1 MNKPEILAPAGNIDA
16 LKVAINNGADAV
28 YLGLQDFNARISADN
43 FTTQNIAEYVRYAHT
58 YGVKVYLTVNTLVN
72 NTEMPLLI
80 NTVKSAVEAKVDAYL
95 VQDLGVFSVLKKCF
109 PDINLHASTQLGVH
123 NLYGALQAQKL
134 GFTRIVLSREA
145 KLEDIIQIRKNTNL
159 EIEYFVQGALCIA
172 FSGNC
177 YFSGMMQDNS
187 GNRGRCKQYCRMKY
201 TPNLNENEYNEKYM
215 LSARDLCLINNLS
228 KLIEA
233 GVTSF
238 KIEGRLRR
246 SGYVAQAV
254 HSYRQAIDHI
264 LYKTE
269 YNNKIEIYNL
279 KKVFSRGEFNY
290 DAYLNSGVPDD
301 VVNPNV
307 QNHLG
312 IEIGKVI
319 KVVPFKDLLKVTI
332 SSSHQLNTGD
342 GLKFLDK
349 GTQICSLG
357 VGNVE
362 KIDNNTFN
370 IYTKHKIKKDYAV
383 YLILDSVAEQKL
395 IDVNKKIKINATI
408 NALANNNLS
417 CTLTCGNVSVDFCS
431 DFVLQSAQ
439 NCPTQK
445 EEIAM
450 QFAKLGDTYFE
461 VENCTVTTNNVFIPK
476 SVLNNFRRNAI
487 LKLEEQIVLH
497 NQQNITA
504 TIDNNSIKEVLSF
517 KAKQTQQN
525 MFSNI
530 FVINE
535 DNLSFAKNKLSKDC
549 IVVLSPQQYNKNVV
563 QKFLDEFK
571 GFKVGLNLPII
582 ANHKD
587 LIMLD
592 DIINQNKDLV
602 LVSNNIYGLH
612 YTNTHQVIAGLG
624 MNVFN
629 NYTVQFLKNLGVNAC
644 LLSIEQQLS
653 NITML
658 KNLYVYSLGYVPLMT
673 FAHCPYKTIYK
684 NTCKTCKFTKG
695 LSYTD
700 VSGNKFCIVRH
711 QLSQCYFELLNS
723 KLINNLGSVDAQKY
737 IDLRYLTET
746 QVDKV
751 LESVLTNKKVKI
763 SSQETLGKIFKAVD

>member
-487 LKLEEQIVLH
+487 LKLEEHIVLH

-504 TIDNNSIKEVLSF
+504 AIDNNAIKEVLSF

-525 MFSNI
+525 KFSNI

-535 DNLSFAKNKLSKDC
+535 DNFSFAKNKLSKDC